1 MLEKAVLALPDGYRV
16 VDVLRDI
23 EEMSTAETADA
34 LSLSESNVKVRLH
47 RAHELLRD
55 ELMALAGAGSAE
67 AFRFH
72 ASRCD
77 RVVQAVFAR
86 VIGDDSD

>member
-1 MLEKAVLALPDGYRV
+1 
-16 VDVLRDI
+16 
-23 EEMSTAETADA
+23 
-34 LSLSESNVKVRLH
+34 
-47 RAHELLRD
+47 
-55 ELMALAGAGSAE
+55 LMALAGAGSAE